1 LQVVVLLHHKIQ
13 HLQQHMVDMVEEVE
27 DIIMLL
33 GLLGPLKKRN
43 ILLQLPC
50 MVKPTLVEVEEQEHS
65 QTVEL
70 VQLDLVM
77 EVLVFLLLDLQ
88 TSLRQLQIIY
98 NLDSPCLVVVLL
110 VVHGSAAEAAA
121 VDMLKNN

>member
-1 LQVVVLLHHKIQ
+1 
-13 HLQQHMVDMVEEVE
+13 MVDMVEEVE
-27 DIIMLL
+27 DIIILPVQAA
-33 GLLGPLKKRN
+33 PLKMRN

-50 MVKPTLVEVEEQEHS
+50 MVKPTLVEVEEQDRS
-65 QTVEL
+65 QTMEL
-70 VQLDLVM
+70 VQLDLVR
-77 EVLVFLLLDLQ
+77 EVLVFLPLDLQ
-88 TSLRQLQIIY
+88 MPVRQLQIIY

>member
-1 LQVVVLLHHKIQ
+1 VVVLLHHKIQ
-13 HLQQHMVDMVEEVE
+13 HLQQHMVEMVEEVE
-27 DIIMLL
+27 DIIILPTVV
-33 GLLGPLKKRN
+33 PLKVKM
-43 ILLQLPC
+43 ISLQLPC
-50 MVKPTLVEVEEQEHS
+50 MVKPTLVEAEEQEHS
-65 QTVEL
+65 QTQEM

>member
-1 LQVVVLLHHKIQ
+1 VVVLLHHKIQ

-33 GLLGPLKKRN
+33 GLLEPLKLRN

-50 MVKPTLVEVEEQEHS
+50 MVKPTLVEVEEQERS

-88 TSLRQLQIIY
+88 TPPQLQIIY

-110 VVHGSAAEAAA
+110 VVHGSAAEAVA